1 MSDYTQQIAKAIYE
15 YRAGDKKGSKKRSN
29 IVSNQLF
36 AAKTKKGFLE
46 ALTEIIAEV
55 EDAHLSTFK
64 ELRDKIHLMTNEDF
78 GYFVILLKFDYAYQD
93 RISSL

>member
-1 MSDYTQQIAKAIYE
+1 MSDYTQQIAKAIFE
-15 YRAGDKKGSKKRSN
+15 YRAGDKKGSKKRAN

-36 AAKTKKGFLE
+36 ASKSKKGFLE

-55 EDAHLSTFK
+55 EDSHLETFK
-64 ELRDKIHLMTNEDF
+64 ELRDRAHLMNNEDF

-93 RISSL
+93 RISSI